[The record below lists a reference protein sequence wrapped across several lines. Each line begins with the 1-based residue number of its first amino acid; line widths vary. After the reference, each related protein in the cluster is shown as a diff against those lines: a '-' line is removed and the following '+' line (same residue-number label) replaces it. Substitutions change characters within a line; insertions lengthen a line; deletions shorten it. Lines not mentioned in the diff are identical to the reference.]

1 MRFPQLGEKV
11 FECLDNETVVTCKSV
26 GRTLNVFLDNEKIF
40 WIRCL
45 QTTIVDY
52 SFGLSV
58 NPMHQKE
65 YCVEKQ
71 LKGLSAS
78 AIKSMAQEAAKYSL
92 FNNRFVRWYQKLLFN
107 ESTNYFNEILLISLE
122 VELSIVIKI
131 HVHTKSVVIVTL
143 NLATKYTAHHFK
155 IRDSLLRFLIP

>member
-1 MRFPQLGEKV
+1 
-11 FECLDNETVVTCKSV
+11 
-26 GRTLNVFLDNEKIF
+26 
-40 WIRCL
+40 
-45 QTTIVDY
+45 
-52 SFGLSV
+52 
-58 NPMHQKE
+58 MHQKE

-78 AIKSMAQEAAKYSL
+78 AIKIMAQEAAKYSL

-107 ESTNYFNEILLISLE
+107 ESTNYFNEILLISLQ

-131 HVHTKSVVIVTL
+131 IHIHTKNVVIVTL

>member
-1 MRFPQLGEKV
+1 MEDLLMRFPHLGETI
-11 FECLDNETVVTCKSV
+11 FECLDNETVVMCKSV

-40 WIRCL
+40 WIRSL

-52 SFGLSV
+52 SFGLSL

-78 AIKSMAQEAAKYSL
+78 AIKSMAQEAAKNSL
-92 FNNRFVRWYQKLLFN
+92 FNNRFVRWFQKLLFN
-107 ESTNYFNEILLISLE
+107 ESTNYFNEI
-122 VELSIVIKI
+122 IKRWSEAKSFTI
-131 HVHTKSVVIVTL
+131 FESHV
-143 NLATKYTAHHFK
+143 YTSKK
-155 IRDSLLRFLIP
+155 ILCLPKCFALF